1 MTRAAPAP
9 VRKHHSTVRAI
20 LRRLEASYSD
30 VTTALHYR
38 SSFQLLV
45 ATVLSAQCTDVRV
58 NTVTP
63 ALFRDYPDVGS
74 FLDLDQRT
82 LERYIKTCG
91 LFRSKAR
98 NLLAASRILVEE
110 FDGQVP
116 STRSELMR
124 LPGVGRKTAN
134 VVLANAFGADTIA
147 VDTHVFRVSR
157 RLGLAHGKTPAE
169 VEAEL
174 MDVLP
179 QSAWSSTHYRL
190 ILHGRQT
197 CKAQRPLCD
206 QCPLTRWCDYYE
218 NVVRPGAPS
227 ARRRASVG

>member
-1 MTRAAPAP
+1 VTRAAAPA
-9 VRKHHSTVRAI
+9 RKHHSTVKAI
-20 LRRLEASYSD
+20 LRRLEAEYSD
-30 VTTALHYR
+30 VTTGLHYD
-38 SSFQLLV
+38 SPFQLVV
-45 ATVLSAQCTDVRV
+45 ATVLSAQCTDARV
-58 NTVTP
+58 NAVTP
-63 ALFRDYPDVGS
+63 ALFRDYPDVES
-74 FLDLDQRT
+74 FLDLEQRT

-98 NLLAASRILVEE
+98 NLLAMSRMLVEE

-116 STRSELMR
+116 GTRSELMR

-157 RLGLAHGKTPAE
+157 RLGLAHGDTPRE
-169 VEAEL
+169 VETEL
-174 MDVLP
+174 MEVLP

-206 QCPLTRWCDYYE
+206 RCPLTRWCDYYH
-218 NVVRPGAPS
+218 RL
-227 ARRRASVG
+227 

>member
-1 MTRAAPAP
+1 MTHAPLPA
-9 VRKHHSTVRAI
+9 RKHHSTVRAI

-38 SSFQLLV
+38 SPFQLLV
-45 ATVLSAQCTDVRV
+45 ATVLSAQCTDARV
-58 NTVTP
+58 NAVTP
-63 ALFRDYPDVGS
+63 ALFRDYPDVES
-74 FLDLDQRT
+74 FRDLDQRT

-91 LFRSKAR
+91 LFRSKGR
-98 NLLAASRILVEE
+98 NLLAASRMLVEE
-110 FDGQVP
+110 FDGRVP

-134 VVLANAFGADTIA
+134 VVLASVFGADAIA

-157 RLGLAHGKTPAE
+157 RLGLAHGVTPAE
-169 VEAEL
+169 VEQEL
-174 MDVLP
+174 MEVLP
-179 QSAWSSTHYRL
+179 QSAWSFTHYRL

-197 CKAQRPLCD
+197 CKARRPLCD

-218 NVVRPGAPS
+218 NVVRTGAVS
-227 ARRRASVG
+227 TQNRSSVG